1 MTIIFAPSE
10 LDFDTR
16 CPRCFYLKK
25 VKDIKMQDFPPP
37 VFSSFDRVQQRFFK
51 SKKVSLLTDKLPE
64 GSIIDSK
71 TFPDLIISKTLADKK
86 GRSFVLRGKPDIVIK
101 FDKGG
106 YGIID
111 FKTTTISAEK
121 AKNYRYQLESYAQIF
136 THPGTLK
143 SKVVPKLSP
152 IIRMG
157 VLQFYP
163 ESITSTKDFTSNC
176 KLQMSYASLKRDVDG
191 FYSHITNMI
200 DILSK
205 KTMPGYGS
213 NCAKCKYIQKLDVKK
228 KVQR

>member
-10 LDFDTR
+10 LDYDTR
-16 CPRCFYLKK
+16 CSRCFYLKK
-25 VKDIKMQDFPPP
+25 VQDIRMEDFPPP

-51 SKKVSLLTDKLPE
+51 SKKVSVLTDRLPE
-64 GSIIDSK
+64 GSIIDAV
-71 TFPDLIISKTLADKK
+71 TFPNLIISKTLADKK

-111 FKTTTISAEK
+111 FKTTTISATK
-121 AKNYRYQLESYAQIF
+121 AENYRYQLESYAQIF
-136 THPGTLK
+136 THPGALK

-152 IIRMG
+152 ITHMG

-163 ESITSTKDFTSNC
+163 ESISSVKDFMSNC
-176 KLQMSYASLKRDVDG
+176 KLQMSYASLRRDVDG
-191 FYSHITNMI
+191 FYTHITKLI

-205 KTMPGYGS
+205 KTVPGHDS
-213 NCAKCKYIQKLDVKK
+213 NCPKCKYIQKIQSKK
-228 KVQR
+228 KA